1 MDSTTKCKLL
11 QYFLQC
17 FIVYFM
23 AWWKNPKGD
32 TINIRGP
39 AALLMVPSTGNISM
53 TGSKFKAGPGERG
66 YTFLRSVE
74 ALIEALSL
82 VEYAVDATLKN

>member
-1 MDSTTKCKLL
+1 
-11 QYFLQC
+11 
-17 FIVYFM
+17 
-23 AWWKNPKGD
+23 
-32 TINIRGP
+32 
-39 AALLMVPSTGNISM
+39 M